1 MLSTS
6 TVVFGILLLLFDVV
20 VLVLVV
26 FKLLLLIINPST
38 IIISSKGN
46 YIKIT
51 LRTSCPVVVRMN
63 LGRREVVK
71 KNCRGSSIPPKG
83 GSNDYNL
90 RVKTFLFNTSRYLMT
105 MSSIG

>member
-20 VLVLVV
+20 VLVLV
-26 FKLLLLIINPST
+26 IIQ
-38 IIISSKGN
+38 IIIAHHQPFYNNNWFKDN

-63 LGRREVVK
+63 LGRQEVVK

-83 GSNDYNL
+83 KQHYNL
-90 RVKTFLFNTSRYLMT
+90 RVKTFF
-105 MSSIG
+105 I